1 MKRYGCAQTILQ
13 QVLLLMIALITV
25 SPAGAQPVQSAPM
38 AKPEQEVREVN
49 DRRFAAMVRADT
61 AELGRLLAD
70 DLTYTHSTGAVET
83 KEQFL
88 AAISS
93 QATRYRS
100 IDPSEILVRVY
111 GDTAVVTG
119 KVAMQ
124 ASFRGQDL
132 SFAARFTAVY
142 AHLEGAWKLVAWQTT
157 RLPEGNP

>member
-1 MKRYGCAQTILQ
+1 M
-13 QVLLLMIALITV
+13 
-25 SPAGAQPVQSAPM
+25 
-38 AKPEQEVREVN
+38 REVN

-70 DLTYTHSTGAVET
+70 DLTYIHSTGTLET

-88 AAISS
+88 TAISS

-100 IDPSEILVRVY
+100 IEPSEVRPRIY

-124 ASFRGQDL
+124 ASIRGQDL
-132 SFAARFTAVY
+132 SFTARFTAVC
-142 AHLEGAWKLVAWQTT
+142 AHLGGAWKLVAWQTT
-157 RLPEGNP
+157 RLPEG

>member
-1 MKRYGCAQTILQ
+1 MKRYCYEKRFLRPS
-13 QVLLLMIALITV
+13 LLLMVALMEASTAV
-25 SPAGAQPVQSAPM
+25 AHPVGSAAGAN
-38 AKPEQEVREVN
+38 PEQEVQEVN
-49 DRRFAAMVRADT
+49 DRRFAAMVKADT

-100 IDPSEILVRVY
+100 IEPSEVRIRVY
-111 GDTAVVTG
+111 GETTVVTG

-124 ASFRGQDL
+124 VSSRGQDL
-132 SFAARFTAVY
+132 AFTARFTAVY
-142 AHLEGAWKLVAWQTT
+142 ARLGGAWKLVAWQTT
-157 RLPEGNP
+157 RLPEG